1 VRGRLIL
8 GRRDFLELLG
18 GVVVVAATG
27 NAEGQE
33 SGRSG
38 PASAAEADLSAWL
51 HVAEDGTVTVY
62 TGKVEFGQNIRTSL
76 AQAVAE
82 ELRAPL
88 QKIQLVMGDTDR
100 TPFDM
105 GTFGSRTTPTMA
117 PLLRKAAAVARE
129 MLKDLAAEEWHVD
142 AASLVVAD
150 GRVSDPGQNRAIG
163 FGALTKGRKL
173 FRSLKVDVP
182 LTPPDRW
189 TVAGRAVTK
198 VNGRDI
204 VTGRHRYTSD
214 LTRPEMWHGRVLRPS
229 ATGST
234 LVSLDDASAKGMPG
248 VVVVRDGDFAGVAAP
263 SASQAA
269 LALSALKPTWKDTP
283 QPSGRELF
291 SLLRKPGAAP
301 PRNAAH
307 VVGSVPE
314 AMATAARRLDATY
327 SVAYIAHVP
336 LEPRAAVAEWSDG
349 RLTVWTGTQRPF
361 GVRSDLAEAF
371 HVAEDKVRVVVPD
384 TGSGY
389 GGKHTAECAIEA
401 ARLARAAGHPVRVV
415 WSREEEFSW
424 AYFRPAGVIDV
435 KSGAESNGK
444 LVAWEMHNFNSG
456 PSGIRTPYEVPHQR
470 IEFHPADSP
479 LRQGSYRGLAAT
491 ANHFARESHMDELA
505 AALGVDPLEIRRRT
519 LTDPRMRGV
528 LEAVAERFGWAARKP
543 PPGRGYGIACGT
555 EKGSYVATAAEVQV
569 SGEGAVRAIRLVT
582 AFECG
587 AIVNPDGLRN
597 QVEGS
602 VVMGLG
608 GALFEAVE
616 FDAGRILNPRL
627 SLYRVPRFSDVPEM
641 DVVLLD
647 RKDLPSEGAGETPI
661 VAVAPALAGAIFV
674 ATGRRLRSLP
684 LAPRG
689 VPRESAG

>member
-1 VRGRLIL
+1 MRERLRL
-8 GRRDFLELLG
+8 GRRHFLELLG
-18 GVVVVAATG
+18 GVVVLAVAG
-27 NAEGQE
+27 DGEGQE
-33 SGRSG
+33 SGRG
-38 PASAAEADLSAWL
+38 GAERAADSDLSAWL

-88 QKIQLVMGDTDR
+88 AKIQLVMGDTDL
-100 TPFDM
+100 TPFDA

-117 PLLRKAAAVARE
+117 PVLRKAAAVARE
-129 MLKDLAAEEWHVD
+129 MLKDLAATEWHVD
-142 AASLVVAD
+142 ASGLIVAD
-150 GRVSDPGQNRAIG
+150 GRVSDPRQGRAIG
-163 FGALTKGRKL
+163 FGELTKGRKL
-173 FRSLKVDVP
+173 VRSLKVDLP
-182 LTPPDRW
+182 LTPAERW
-189 TVAGRAVTK
+189 TVAGRPVTK
-198 VNGRDI
+198 VNGRDF

-214 LTRPEMWHGRVLRPS
+214 VTRPGMGHGRVLRAP
-229 ATGST
+229 AIGTT
-234 LVSLDDASAKGMPG
+234 LVSLDDAAARAMPG
-248 VVVVRDGDFAGVAAP
+248 VVVVHDGEFAGVVAS
-263 SASQAA
+263 SASLAA
-269 LALSALKPTWKDTP
+269 QALSALGPQWKDTP
-283 QPSGRELF
+283 QPSGKDLF
-291 SLLRKPGAAP
+291 TLLRRPTGAP
-301 PRNAAH
+301 SRGVPH

-314 AMATAARRLDATY
+314 AMSAAAQRLETTY
-327 SVAYIAHVP
+327 TVAYIAHVP

-361 GVRSDLAEAF
+361 GVKSDLAEAF
-371 HVAEDKVRVVVPD
+371 HLPEDKVRVIVPD

-401 ARLARAAGHPVRVV
+401 ARLARAAGRPVKLG
-415 WSREEEFSW
+415 WSREEEFRS
-424 AYFRPAGVIDV
+424 AYFRPAGAIDV
-435 KSGAESNGK
+435 KSGAEPSGK
-444 LVAWEMHNFNSG
+444 LVAWEMHNYNSG
-456 PSGIRTPYEVPHQR
+456 PSGIRTPYDVPHQR

-505 AALGVDPLEIRRRT
+505 AATGVDPLEVRRRN
-519 LTDPRMRGV
+519 LKEPRLRAV
-528 LEAVAERFGWAARKP
+528 LEAAAERFGWAARKAS
-543 PPGRGYGIACGT
+543 PGGGHGIACGT
-555 EKGSYVATAAEVQV
+555 EKGSYVATAAEVKV
-569 SGEGAVRAIRLVT
+569 SADGTVRVLRLVT

-602 VVMGLG
+602 VLMGLG
-608 GALFEAVE
+608 GALFESVE
-616 FDAGRILNPRL
+616 FDQGRILNPRL
-627 SLYRVPRFSDVPEM
+627 SLYRVPRFGDVPEM

-661 VAVAPALAGAIFV
+661 VAVAPALAGAIFA

-689 VPRESAG
+689 VPRENVG

>member
-1 VRGRLIL
+1 VRAGFLL

-18 GVVVVAATG
+18 GAVVVAATG
-27 NAEGQE
+27 QGEAQE
-33 SGRSG
+33 SGRAG
-38 PASAAEADLSAWL
+38 GQGAADSDLSAWL
-51 HVAEDGTVTVY
+51 HVAEDGTVTVF

-88 QKIQLVMGDTDR
+88 QKIELVMGDTDR

-117 PLLRKAAAVARE
+117 PLLRKAAAVARD
-129 MLKDLAAEEWHVD
+129 MLKDLAAERWHVESG
-142 AASLVVAD
+142 SLVVAD
-150 GRVSDPGQNRAIG
+150 GRVNDPARGRAIG
-163 FGALTKGRKL
+163 FGELTQGRKL
-173 FRSLKVDVP
+173 VRSLKVEVS

-189 TVAGRAVTK
+189 TVAGRSITK

-214 LTRPEMWHGRVLRPS
+214 LTRPGMWHGRVLRPP
-229 ATGST
+229 AIGST
-234 LVSLDDASAKGMPG
+234 LVSLDDSAVKTMAG

-263 SASQAA
+263 RALAASQA
-269 LALSALKPTWKDTP
+269 LTALKPSWKDTP
-283 QPSGRELF
+283 QPSGAELH
-291 SLLRKPGAAP
+291 SLLRKVGTPS
-301 PRNAAH
+301 PRNAPH

-314 AMATAARRLDATY
+314 AMATAARRLEATY
-327 SVAYIAHVP
+327 TVAYIAHVP

-361 GVRSDLAEAF
+361 GVRTDLAEAF
-371 HVAEDKVRVVVPD
+371 HLAEDKVRVVVPD

-389 GGKHTAECAIEA
+389 GGKHTAEFAIEA
-401 ARLARAAGHPVRVV
+401 ARLAKAAGHPVKLV
-415 WSREEEFSW
+415 WSREEEFRW

-435 KSGAESNGK
+435 KSGTDASGT
-444 LVAWEMHNFNSG
+444 LVAWEMHNYNSG

-470 IEFHPADSP
+470 IEFHPAESP

-505 AALGVDPLEIRRRT
+505 AALGVDPLEFRRRN
-519 LTDPRMRGV
+519 LKEPRLRAV
-528 LEAVAERFGWAARKP
+528 LEAAGERFGWAARKP
-543 PPGRGYGIACGT
+543 APGRGFGIACGT

-569 SGEGAVRAIRLVT
+569 SDDGAVRVVRLVT

-627 SLYRVPRFSDVPEM
+627 SLYRVPRFSDVPAM

-661 VAVAPALAGAIFV
+661 VAVAPALAGAIFA

-689 VPRESAG
+689 VPRESAD